1 MIIPHLKGGEEMR
14 PRRYPYSF
22 KPNLMNI
29 LDSRFYTRLIVE
41 TEDGAKKIAEVTL
54 NDVTTAAEYVVRLR
68 PKYN

>member
-1 MIIPHLKGGEEMR
+1 MR

-41 TEDGAKKIAEVTL
+41 TSDGKKKIAEVTL
-54 NDVTTAAEYVVRLR
+54 DNVTSAAGYAVRLR
-68 PKYN
+68 PKYD

>member
-1 MIIPHLKGGEEMR
+1 MIIPHLKGGEEMK

-41 TEDGAKKIAEVTL
+41 TEDGEKKIAEVTL
-54 NDVTTAAEYVVRLR
+54 DDVTTATGYVVRIR
-68 PKYN
+68 PNYD

>member
-1 MIIPHLKGGEEMR
+1 MR
-14 PRRYPYSF
+14 PKRYPYNF

-54 NDVTTAAEYVVRLR
+54 DDVTPAAGYAVRLR
-68 PKYN
+68 PNYD

>member
-1 MIIPHLKGGEEMR
+1 MR
-14 PRRYPYSF
+14 PKKYPYSF

-54 NDVTTAAEYVVRLR
+54 DDVTSATGYVVRLR
-68 PKYN
+68 PNYD

>member
-1 MIIPHLKGGEEMR
+1 MK

>member
-1 MIIPHLKGGEEMR
+1 MR

-29 LDSRFYTRLIVE
+29 LDSRFYTLLIVE

-54 NDVTTAAEYVVRLR
+54 DDVTPAAGYTVRLR
-68 PKYN
+68 PKYD

>member
-54 NDVTTAAEYVVRLR
+54 DDVTSATGYVVRLR
-68 PKYN
+68 PNYD

>member
-1 MIIPHLKGGEEMR
+1 MR

-41 TEDGAKKIAEVTL
+41 TEDGEKKIAEVTL
-54 NDVTTAAEYVVRLR
+54 DDVTTAAGYVVRLR
-68 PKYN
+68 PNYD

>member
-1 MIIPHLKGGEEMR
+1 MR
-14 PRRYPYSF
+14 PRKYPYSF

-54 NDVTTAAEYVVRLR
+54 NVIKLR
-68 PKYN
+68 NSNTILYLGLFFM